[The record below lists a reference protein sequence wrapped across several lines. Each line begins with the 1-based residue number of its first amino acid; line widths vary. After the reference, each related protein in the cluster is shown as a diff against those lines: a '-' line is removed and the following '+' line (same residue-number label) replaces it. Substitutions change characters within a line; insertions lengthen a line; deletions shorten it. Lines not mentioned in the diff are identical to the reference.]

1 MMFEEQKG
9 MPRKNDLEH
18 IALTAIS
25 NEGAQGI
32 LQSDLWRKLGA
43 GSREGSRIS
52 IKLEK
57 KGLIRRERE
66 LNGGRW
72 THRLYPKR
80 PHVSISSIVECP
92 CLMCGDDSR
101 CGMSGLSNAISPVGC
116 DRLSLWISD
125 LAGKVATI

>member
-1 MMFEEQKG
+1 MTYCSWLRFYLATNSIYVVFEEPKV
-9 MPRKNDLEH
+9 MPRRNDLEH
-18 IALTAIS
+18 TALAAIS
-25 NEGAQGI
+25 NEGSQGI

-43 GSREGSRIS
+43 GSREGSRIA

-80 PHVSISSIVECP
+80 QHVSIESIVE
-92 CLMCGDDSR
+92 
-101 CGMSGLSNAISPVGC
+101 
-116 DRLSLWISD
+116 
-125 LAGKVATI
+125 